1 MFFPFSI
8 KVLHSQS
15 VVLIQVLEQN
25 YAIFRKTDR
34 NVVQDVMWSKPE
46 SDKYLIF
53 SHIQNIFL
61 KIDSMKVENGV
72 FRMSEGPSMGKWR
85 EQKS

>member
-15 VVLIQVLEQN
+15 IVLIQSLEQN
-25 YAIFRKTDR
+25 YAIFRKVDR

-53 SHIQNIFL
+53 FHIKNIFL
-61 KIDSMKVENGV
+61 KINCMKVEDGV
-72 FRMSEGPSMGKWR
+72 FRMSEGPSKGKWR